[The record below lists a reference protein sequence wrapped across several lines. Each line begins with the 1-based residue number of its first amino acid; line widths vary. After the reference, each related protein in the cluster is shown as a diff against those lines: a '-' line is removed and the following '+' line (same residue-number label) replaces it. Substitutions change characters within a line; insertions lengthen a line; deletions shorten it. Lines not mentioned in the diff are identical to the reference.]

1 MGADQTSRLTEWDRN
16 EPALDLVPGGAKIRG
31 ATGFTLGGTMSTDYM
46 LAYGTH
52 ATPDD
57 GRCAMEWVSYLA
69 GEPHGDQPACVSP
82 VLRAFCTTLN
92 DNLEDGPRQR
102 LRPYLVRTI
111 GTADDGLDEAR
122 SWMAMDWLVRTYAPR
137 WLTVAGLGESAE
149 LLEGLPAIV
158 DVPELEFA
166 LVALALARRDTR
178 AAWSA
183 ALGVARPAAW
193 TPWAAGRAAAREA
206 AWASAGAPAWAAAR
220 LEVGDI
226 AGDRARA
233 AAREIAGDAA
243 ARLARTARAR
253 AERAAARDA
262 ARAALAPTLEGLQR
276 SAFALLDRMLPTVA
290 LNPLVA
296 DDADRAWSS
305 DLSALTV

>member
-1 MGADQTSRLTEWDRN
+1 
-16 EPALDLVPGGAKIRG
+16 
-31 ATGFTLGGTMSTDYM
+31 MSTDYM

-69 GEPHGDQPACVSP
+69 GEPHSDQPACVSP

-102 LRPYLVRTI
+102 LRPYLTRTI

-122 SWMAMDWLVRTYAPR
+122 AWMAMDWLVRTYAPR
-137 WLTVAGLGESAE
+137 WLTIAGLPLSAQLLQE
-149 LLEGLPAIV
+149 LPTIV
-158 DVPELEFA
+158 DVPELQSGV
-166 LVALALARRDTR
+166 VALGHARRDTR

-183 ALGVARPAAW
+183 ALGPARPAAW

-206 AWASAGAPAWAAAR
+206 AWASAGAAAWAAAR

-226 AGDRARA
+226 TGDRARA
-233 AAREIAGDAA
+233 VAREIAGDAA
-243 ARLARTARAR
+243 ATVARTARAG
-253 AERAAARDA
+253 ADRAAARDA
-262 ARAALAPTLEGLQR
+262 ARTALVPTLEELQR

-290 LNPLVA
+290 LTPTVA
-296 DDADRAWSS
+296 DGAGHGWRSEPSVA
-305 DLSALTV
+305 AV